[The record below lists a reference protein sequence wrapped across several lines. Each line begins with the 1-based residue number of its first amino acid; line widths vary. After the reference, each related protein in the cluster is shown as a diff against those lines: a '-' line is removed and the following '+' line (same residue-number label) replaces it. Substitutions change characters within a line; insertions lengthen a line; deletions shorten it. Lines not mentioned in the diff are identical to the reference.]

1 MVMVCKEHVAEG
13 LHLLPIP
20 HVKGISK
27 DKKIPCYFCEQPA
40 TVQLF
45 LFNYIDGTRKYKI
58 IKTTRSKCVMRA
70 SIQS

>member
-1 MVMVCKEHVAEG
+1 MIMVCKTHVAEG

-45 LFNYIDGTRKYKI
+45 LFNYLMEQEN
-58 IKTTRSKCVMRA
+58 IKSSKEPIPNV
-70 SIQS
+70 